1 MDVTI
6 IPSLEDGKFIDSE
19 LWEQL
24 PSKVQ
29 CILKEAGYRVAV
41 RVRTSEFSSNN
52 DKELLIPEE
61 ARLLLQENGF
71 VLVNVR

>member
-1 MDVTI
+1 MDVTV

-24 PSKVQ
+24 PSKAQ
-29 CILKEAGYRVAV
+29 CILREAGYRLAV